1 MRRRSAGL
9 RIHEV
14 TVVLVLFGAIASRPV
29 LGQLDGQPPQDVPT
43 TMTPLLSPQFFIVP
57 QDSYITK
64 RSVDLECKAG
74 PSPNVYFICNDEKI
88 ADARTHSRGTFDEYY
103 ENIRHIALTITKDEV
118 QEYFGDEDFWCV
130 CEAAAD
136 PQPIRTEK
144 AYIREAYLRKQF
156 LQMPLDHSVPLHDKF
171 HLLCRAPEG
180 VPEPTIHWEID
191 GVPIDDENLVHYV
204 VTYDGTLIVNEATLA
219 DNGNYTC
226 VATNVAT
233 YRTTDPARVIVYDN
247 TNDGAW
253 TMWTEWS
260 TCTGDCDGGTRRRM
274 RYCTN
279 PAPLSMEPTARERHC
294 RPKTVQ
300 SIAQVRPLVGANGA
314 CGPAC
319 TDECEQIRTRTCTR
333 QCSGASQQRRDCSGG
348 LCLSEPPLVD
358 DPGIFSPSA
367 VDTTSQNPAAGSK
380 NGLSKQIPVYIGIS
394 LAIVVLLLVFL
405 FIAIYLVT
413 KRKRGNSPSYT
424 TTSTEDCNLAMLS
437 AQPPDITTQ
446 TMHSS
451 LRSNHV
457 ALSSHNEKIPMSGT
471 PTHPPHPD
479 LTGGKIPHQLTVQ
492 FSPKKGGT
500 ITQLGCLGS
509 SDISQYSLTNGSL
522 HSHPHSRSLSPTK
535 SHTYVPLVGPGQEK
549 HIYATLNPP
558 EPPPQDPRYCQTRC
572 YSDLEDNDGYIM
584 EEADENYML
593 QGHSS
598 EESLEPQSMCDS
610 DPGRTL
616 SGSALGLPMH
626 SDYSIATGHVGS
638 RGGRLVLPDSG
649 VSLMVPEGAIARGQ
663 TVEIY
668 LAVSHELM
676 DRPHIEH
683 NQTLLSPVILCGP
696 PSVVLAKSVVLVLP
710 HCAQMSKNDW
720 RHSVIASSTHPT
732 DDKCWEKQTTVGE
745 ETINLQ
751 VFCQVDSHQ
760 SCIVTDQLGWYALS
774 GESRPERQSAKRLK
788 LLAFGPALRS
798 TLDYHIKVYISED
811 TPDAIEHILN
821 VERRLGGQPLQ
832 GSCQF
837 DYHDNGN
844 NLRLE
849 IQNIVPGWQCKLA
862 KNCQEIPFYHVWSG
876 TSNTLHC
883 SFALVKTE
891 PGIGPIG
898 CRLEVTQGTYTTSMQ
913 VMERIIDG
921 VVVEQELRLN
931 GYSPNH
937 MVPPQNAFHLS
948 KPVRTALCQCL
959 DIPQPKGN
967 DWKLLATKLG
977 VDGYLNFFGIKPSP
991 TDQILD
997 MWEARD
1003 SEEGALMRL
1012 AGAFQEM
1019 GRHDAVTIVQKQMAA
1034 WI

>member
-1 MRRRSAGL
+1 
-9 RIHEV
+9 
-14 TVVLVLFGAIASRPV
+14 
-29 LGQLDGQPPQDVPT
+29 
-43 TMTPLLSPQFFIVP
+43 MTPLPPTQFFIVP

-88 ADARTHSRGTFDEYY
+88 ADGRTHSIGTFDEYY
-103 ENIRHIALTITKDEV
+103 EDIRHIALSITKDEV

-130 CEAAAD
+130 CEAAAE

-180 VPEPTIHWEID
+180 VPEPTIHWEMD

-253 TMWTEWS
+253 TIWTEWS

-279 PAPLSMEPTARERHC
+279 PAP
-294 RPKTVQ
+294 V
-300 SIAQVRPLVGANGA
+300 IDGANCVGKA
-314 CGPAC
+314 VQTEDCSIDCPAAAIGWSEWSMWSRC
-319 TDECEQIRTRTCTR
+319 TDECVQIRTRTCTR
-333 QCSGASQQRRDCSGG
+333 QCSGEPQQRRNCSGG
-348 LCLSEPPLVD
+348 LCLSEPPLVVD

-367 VDTTSQNPAAGSK
+367 GDTTSQNPAAGGK

-509 SDISQYSLTNGSL
+509 SDISQYSLNNGSL

-572 YSDLEDNDGYIM
+572 YGDLEDNDGYIM

-649 VSLMVPEGAIARGQ
+649 VSLMIPEGAIARGQ

-751 VFCQVDSHQ
+751 VFCQVDSHL

-832 GSCQF
+832 GGCQF

-959 DIPQPKGN
+959 DIPNSFLYILYPSLSLSLGGCGAGVETERLQPEPHGT
-967 DWKLLATKLG
+967 A
-977 VDGYLNFFGIKPSP
+977 
-991 TDQILD
+991 
-997 MWEARD
+997 
-1003 SEEGALMRL
+1003 SERL
-1012 AGAFQEM
+1012 PPVKTSQNHRVPM
-1019 GRHDAVTIVQKQMAA
+1019 P
-1034 WI
+1034 